1 MAFTYCTNCGEKF
14 DDDLPKCPHCGHI
27 RGEERDYRYQ
37 SENRSAQNG
46 NGQNGNGQGNQGG
59 YNPNGYGQN
68 GYGQGGY
75 GQGNQ
80 GGYNPNG
87 YGQNGYGQGGYGQ
100 GNQGGYNPN
109 GYGQNGYGQGG
120 YGQGNQGGYNPN
132 GYGQNGYG
140 QGGNGQGSQGGYN
153 PNGYGQNGY
162 NYSYD
167 YNPAPQSKR
176 SLNKGSLVFSIITLL
191 IGIVSI
197 GAFFGGASLLLTIFA
212 QNSKT
217 DEDEKAKI
225 KTAGILNVIG
235 IVFGV
240 LFLITYVMIFL
251 YDVK

>member
-1 MAFTYCTNCGEKF
+1 MAIIYCAKCGERF
-14 DDDLPKCPHCGHI
+14 DSSLPKCPTCGWI
-27 RGEERDYRYQ
+27 PQGFNNNAAFGVKN
-37 SENRSAQNG
+37 SEDEPNESGSDNPKNPFGGQDGNDRNNPNG
-46 NGQNGNGQGNQGG
+46 YGQGSQGG
-59 YNPNGYGQN
+59 YNPNDYGQN
-68 GYGQGGY
+68 GYGQGS
-75 GQGNQ
+75 Q

-87 YGQNGYGQGGYGQ
+87 NGQNGYGQG
-100 GNQGGYNPN
+100 N
-109 GYGQNGYGQGG
+109 
-120 YGQGNQGGYNPN
+120 
-132 GYGQNGYG
+132 
-140 QGGNGQGSQGGYN
+140 QGGYN

-176 SLNKGSLVFSIITLL
+176 ALNKGSLVFSIITLL

>member
-1 MAFTYCTNCGEKF
+1 MAIIYCAKCGERF
-14 DDDLPKCPHCGHI
+14 DSSLPKCPTCGWI
-27 RGEERDYRYQ
+27 PQGFNNNVAFGVKN
-37 SENRSAQNG
+37 SEDEPNESGSDNPKNPFGGQDGNDRNNPNG
-46 NGQNGNGQGNQGG
+46 YGQNGYGQGSQGG

-68 GYGQGGY
+68 GYN
-75 GQGNQ
+75 QGNQ
-80 GGYNPNG
+80 GGYNS
-87 YGQNGYGQGGYGQ
+87 NGYGQG
-100 GNQGGYNPN
+100 N
-109 GYGQNGYGQGG
+109 
-120 YGQGNQGGYNPN
+120 
-132 GYGQNGYG
+132 
-140 QGGNGQGSQGGYN
+140 QGGYN

-176 SLNKGSLVFSIITLL
+176 ALNKGSLVFSIITLL

-217 DEDEKAKI
+217 DEDEKTKI

>member
-46 NGQNGNGQGNQGG
+46 NGQNGNGQGSQGG
-59 YNPNGYGQN
+59 YNPNGYGQGGYGQDNQGNPNGYGQN

-100 GNQGGYNPN
+100 GNQGGY
-109 GYGQNGYGQGG
+109 Y
-120 YGQGNQGGYNPN
+120 
-132 GYGQNGYG
+132 
-140 QGGNGQGSQGGYN
+140 

-251 YDVK
+251 YGVK

>member
-37 SENRSAQNG
+37 SENRFAQNG
-46 NGQNGNGQGNQGG
+46 NGQNGNGQGSQGG
-59 YNPNGYGQN
+59 YNPNGYGQNGYSQN

-100 GNQGGYNPN
+100 
-109 GYGQNGYGQGG
+109 
-120 YGQGNQGGYNPN
+120 
-132 GYGQNGYG
+132 
-140 QGGNGQGSQGGYN
+140 
-153 PNGYGQNGY
+153 NGY

-167 YNPAPQSKR
+167 NNPAPQSKR
-176 SLNKGSLVFSIITLL
+176 ALNKGSLVFSIITLL

>member
-46 NGQNGNGQGNQGG
+46 NGQNGYGQGNQNG

-75 GQGNQ
+75 GQGN
-80 GGYNPNG
+80 
-87 YGQNGYGQGGYGQ
+87 
-100 GNQGGYNPN
+100 
-109 GYGQNGYGQGG
+109 
-120 YGQGNQGGYNPN
+120 
-132 GYGQNGYG
+132 
-140 QGGNGQGSQGGYN
+140 QGGYN

-240 LFLITYVMIFL
+240 LFLITYVMFFL

>member
-1 MAFTYCTNCGEKF
+1 MAIIYCTKCGERF
-14 DDDLPKCPHCGHI
+14 DSSLPKCPTCGWI
-27 RGEERDYRYQ
+27 PQGFNNNVAFGVKN
-37 SENRSAQNG
+37 SEDEPNESGSDNPKNPFGGQDGNDRNNPNGYGQNG
-46 NGQNGNGQGNQGG
+46 YGQGSQGGYNPNGYGQGGYNQGNQGGYNPNGYGQNGYGQGGNGQGNQGG
-59 YNPNGYGQN
+59 YDPNGYGQN

-87 YGQNGYGQGGYGQ
+87 YGQNGY
-100 GNQGGYNPN
+100 
-109 GYGQNGYGQGG
+109 
-120 YGQGNQGGYNPN
+120 
-132 GYGQNGYG
+132 
-140 QGGNGQGSQGGYN
+140 
-153 PNGYGQNGY
+153 

-176 SLNKGSLVFSIITLL
+176 ALNKGSLVFSIITLL

-251 YDVK
+251 YGVK

>member
-46 NGQNGNGQGNQGG
+46 NGQNGNGQGSQGGYNPNGYGQNGYGQNGYGQGGYGQDNHGG

-87 YGQNGYGQGGYGQ
+87 YGQNGYGQD
-100 GNQGGYNPN
+100 NHGGYNPN
-109 GYGQNGYGQGG
+109 GYGQNGYGQG
-120 YGQGNQGGYNPN
+120 N
-132 GYGQNGYG
+132 
-140 QGGNGQGSQGGYN
+140 QGGYN

-176 SLNKGSLVFSIITLL
+176 ALNKGSLVFSIITLL

-251 YDVK
+251 YGVK

>member
-1 MAFTYCTNCGEKF
+1 MAIIYCAKCGERF
-14 DDDLPKCPHCGHI
+14 DSSLPKCPTCGWI
-27 RGEERDYRYQ
+27 PQGFNNNAAFGVKN
-37 SENRSAQNG
+37 SEDEPNESGSDNPKNPFGGQDG
-46 NGQNGNGQGNQGG
+46 NDRN
-59 YNPNGYGQN
+59 NPNGY
-68 GYGQGGY
+68 
-75 GQGNQ
+75 
-80 GGYNPNG
+80 
-87 YGQNGYGQGGYGQ
+87 
-100 GNQGGYNPN
+100 
-109 GYGQNGYGQGG
+109 
-120 YGQGNQGGYNPN
+120 
-132 GYGQNGYG
+132 
-140 QGGNGQGSQGGYN
+140 GQGSQGGYN

>member
-46 NGQNGNGQGNQGG
+46 NGQNGNGQGSQGG
-59 YNPNGYGQN
+59 YNPN

-87 YGQNGYGQGGYGQ
+87 YGQN
-100 GNQGGYNPN
+100 
-109 GYGQNGYGQGG
+109 G